1 MKKLSIALLPFV
13 LLNVAYAQGLGGDRQ
28 TQQEEAYSTYFR
40 CINVYAGRYI
50 KSEALVADVA
60 DAAMSACQDRYQDL
74 VNTTSALLGGLPAA
88 NITLRDTRD
97 TARSF
102 AVRTVLEAR
111 FPLR

>member
-1 MKKLSIALLPFV
+1 MKKLLIAALPLV
-13 LLNVAYAQGLGGDRQ
+13 LASAAYAQGLNGDRQ
-28 TQQEEAYSTYFR
+28 TQQDEAYSTYFR
-40 CINVYAGRYI
+40 CINIYAGRYV
-50 KSEALVADVA
+50 KSEALVADIA

-74 VNTTSALLGGLPAA
+74 VNATSTLLGGLPAA